1 MNNKIIIQ
9 SGDILKFEANHVSF
23 EYVYVVESKK

>member
-1 MNNKIIIQ
+1 MDNKIIIQ
-9 SGDILKFEANHVSF
+9 SGDILRFEANRVIF